1 MTHRIFPA
9 ALCVL
14 GLAGLFCAEVK
25 AEDRHSYVSKVQG
38 SAKAAA
44 KSRFLVDFKEK
55 WVYSPKVKMWT
66 NSRGE
71 AMSADELLRQGKISL
86 RPVGSTGDQDDKSTV
101 VPSVQLVSTS
111 ASPNQRTLKPVSK
124 PRKSPFVYVWD
135 ESKENK
141 IRVICTGFGTYHRGV
156 KR

>member
-124 PRKSPFVYVWD
+124 LRKSPFVYVWD